1 MKKASDTKPLKCV
14 FRTRYTRYH
23 HSDGLHTN
31 EPSKTR
37 PDDHIPLKQLI
48 VNSSNGMLS
57 ERNNDIK
64 SYTNDTIIPVFDDPV
79 DALHFREKLNLEK
92 KELESKL
99 VGLKEDDDK
108 RLKDLKEKFKQK
120 AKQDAKFKEWLET
133 QDSTQTQ
140 S

>member
-1 MKKASDTKPLKCV
+1 MKKASETKPLKQF
-14 FRTRYTRYH
+14 FRTRYTKYH
-23 HSDGLHTN
+23 HSDGLHTD

-64 SYTNDTIIPVFDDPV
+64 SYTNDTVIPIFDDPV
-79 DALHFREKLNLEK
+79 DALNFREKLNLEK
-92 KELESKL
+92 QEAESKL
-99 VGLKEDDDK
+99 VGLKEKEDQ
-108 RLKDLKEKFKQK
+108 RLKELNEKFKQK
-120 AKQDAKFKEWLET
+120 AKQDAKFKEWLKT
-133 QDSTQTQ
+133 QDSTQKQ